1 MNEFIFAR
9 PNGFFFDHRSD
20 YHLYSYQVRT
30 FRELAERLVC
40 KKLGVKGD
48 DSYTPRGTT
57 SIVVGD
63 LEYTFHHLLGE
74 CVVTVISSH
83 WAPERRT
90 RLRTMTFSEG
100 YQYLRLGHFFQRC
113 LSEVNWD

>member
-1 MNEFIFAR
+1 MNEFILAR

-40 KKLGVKGD
+40 KKLGVKGEKYVA
-48 DSYTPRGTT
+48 SGTT

-63 LEYTFHHLLGE
+63 LEYTFYHVWQR

-90 RLRTMTFSEG
+90 RVRVMTFPEA
-100 YQYLRLGHFFQRC
+100 YNFLRLGHCFQRC